1 MLSLIP
7 FHPLAFSLFQLHVI
21 TFFSPLPPLAC
32 AVACLSAVGS
42 PTAIFLP
49 VLVEGIW
56 HEPDATV
63 RTAAMISCFSHFF
76 LRKNSGSKKTGEEE
90 TKTGRIYFLLKFF
103 EENRRKTCR
112 RTKSEEKEEEI
123 KSGNSESYR
132 MALSTT
138 KAAENNQ

>member
-1 MLSLIP
+1 
-7 FHPLAFSLFQLHVI
+7 
-21 TFFSPLPPLAC
+21 
-32 AVACLSAVGS
+32 VACLSAVGS

-63 RTAAMISCFSHFF
+63 RTAAVISCSSHFF

-90 TKTGRIYFLLKFF
+90 TKTGRISFLLKFF

-112 RTKSEEKEEEI
+112 RTKSEENSEEKEEEI

-132 MALSTT
+132 MALSSVRSYIRE
-138 KAAENNQ
+138 KWINARSPLQGIQE